1 MLLLLV
7 RKGVHTKIHTNK
19 HKVIDSPLR
28 NVLGTAQLGVSQ
40 GELTIKMGLNPDLE
54 GVEKSPRERKILSKT
69 KTISHI

>member
-54 GVEKSPRERKILSKT
+54 GVENHREKGKS
-69 KTISHI
+69 